1 MDHYAILRNMYRKLS
16 VVLFLFIFARTI
28 QAGEVKALVGMNSS
42 KYLFTAAASS
52 LNSQQK
58 TGVRFGLGWAFNLV
72 PKIKLELNALYSQ
85 GGAKASI
92 AFAPNQS
99 LSGFYRNTSLALPI
113 FLKYQFKTKAT
124 PYIALGPE
132 FVFLLSHH
140 FLLPDG
146 ENDYNLSDSTK
157 KFILAVTAMLGYELP
172 FGEWSLTVEIR
183 YSRWLNN
190 FLIDPETEA
199 RSESFAL
206 LLGGAYH
213 L

>member
-1 MDHYAILRNMYRKLS
+1 MNRILLNVFFL
-16 VVLFLFIFARTI
+16 LFLAQTTPASEI
-28 QAGEVKALVGMNSS
+28 KAMVGMNSS
-42 KYLFTAAASS
+42 KYLFTAAVSS

-58 TGVRFGLGWAFNLV
+58 TGATIGLGWAFNLD
-72 PKIKLELNALYSQ
+72 PKIKLEFNVVYSQ

-92 AFAPNQS
+92 AYTPDQS
-99 LSGFYRNTSLALPI
+99 ISGFYRNTSLALPF
-113 FLKYQFKTKAT
+113 FLKYQFRTKAT
-124 PYIALGPE
+124 PYIAVGPE
-132 FVFLLSHH
+132 LVFLLSHH

-146 ENDYNLSDSTK
+146 EDNYDLRDKTN
-157 KFILAVTAMLGYELP
+157 KFILAVTTMIGYELP
-172 FGEWSLTVEIR
+172 LGKWGLSAEIR

-206 LLGGAYH
+206 LFGGIYY